1 MRWSREGSSTIVALT
16 FLILM
21 ASVAAGCALIL
32 QAVFAYTRHSA
43 DRDELRHILR
53 KEGERVIKLIA
64 ADPTPNTDYPFDPV
78 WTELTHVESPGVGVA
93 LQDVSSKL
101 NANWVQKT
109 ILEKTALAALLRP
122 GFTAQDLQ
130 QRREDKGI
138 STDIAAEYGDLIKDE
153 ALSRYFTGYG
163 YANLNT
169 TDEFALRKLYEV
181 RMGDPS
187 GAEMFRTRW
196 QQAMIQKKVL
206 KRTDLREFLG
216 LDYDRLFPVFN
227 VEPVFNVYFLD
238 PLVLSE
244 LLSFPDF
251 KVPKP
256 KQTAQ
261 LILDS
266 RHRAELPPEELRR
279 MIGVGEEN
287 PICSYLGVVTWFWRI
302 TVSRDATR
310 LEIIVARLP
319 SDDGSASH
327 FMVTEERFFP

>member
-1 MRWSREGSSTIVALT
+1 M
-16 FLILM
+16 
-21 ASVAAGCALIL
+21 
-32 QAVFAYTRHSA
+32 
-43 DRDELRHILR
+43 
-53 KEGERVIKLIA
+53 IA

-181 RMGDPS
+181 RMGDSS

-227 VEPVFNVYFLD
+227 VEPVFQC
-238 PLVLSE
+238 VLSGPPRALGAALISRLQGSKAE
-244 LLSFPDF
+244 TNGTAHPGFAAQSRAPSGGIAKDDRCRGRKPDL
-251 KVPKP
+251 
-256 KQTAQ
+256 Q
-261 LILDS
+261 LPRSCHVVLEDHGFQGCHTTGD
-266 RHRAELPPEELRR
+266 HRCQVA
-279 MIGVGEEN
+279 
-287 PICSYLGVVTWFWRI
+287 LG
-302 TVSRDATR
+302 
-310 LEIIVARLP
+310 
-319 SDDGSASH
+319 
-327 FMVTEERFFP
+327 